1 MTAPTSFGMTTNG
14 CRNWVPANACI
25 RLVLSVWLASAVV
38 TVAGC
43 RKRTE
48 SIPAGSFRVA
58 VEEVVDDHLVLV
70 KRITITAP
78 GRRRVGISAGGN
90 FDWNWGDPDRET
102 GLMSV
107 HMISVAQLIRL
118 PSASEN
124 VLRGVVR
131 MKSGGG
137 ALWVPLE
144 RPAGT
149 AASLR
154 DLLSLRL
161 DSGIHP
167 LSRDLTLG
175 YLPDRELILRVE

>member
-1 MTAPTSFGMTTNG
+1 MAT
-14 CRNWVPANACI
+14 ANACV

-48 SIPAGSFRVA
+48 PIPAGLFRVA
-58 VEEVVDDHLVLV
+58 VEEVADDPLVLV

-78 GRRRVGISAGGN
+78 GRRGVGISQGGS
-90 FDWNWGDPDRET
+90 FDWNWADPDRET
-102 GLMSV
+102 GLMTV
-107 HMISVAQLIRL
+107 QMVIVAQLIKL

-131 MKSGGG
+131 MKSSGG
-137 ALWVPLE
+137 AMWVSLE
-144 RPAGT
+144 RPAGA
-149 AASLR
+149 AASLG

-161 DSGIHP
+161 DSGLHP